1 MSLAPSFDCFSLSTV
16 DVETCSERERRE
28 AEGGRGAGREGRKE
42 GGSASDYLR
51 LKVMAIISAALLPKQ
66 PLLLPPSSRSSD

>member
-1 MSLAPSFDCFSLSTV
+1 MWRPV
-16 DVETCSERERRE
+16 QKGRGGRQR
-28 AEGGRGAGREGRKE
+28 EGGGQGGKEGRKE